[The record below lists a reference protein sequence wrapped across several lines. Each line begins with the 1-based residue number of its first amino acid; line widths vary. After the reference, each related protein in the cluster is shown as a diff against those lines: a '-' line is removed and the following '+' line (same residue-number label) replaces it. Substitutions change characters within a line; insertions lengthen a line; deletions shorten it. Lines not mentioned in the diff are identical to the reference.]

1 MILYFCH
8 DYNIVRTSNNI
19 LICMFR
25 YTSCN
30 YNFINKYFT
39 VILRHELDG
48 GPEGHIWRVPAE
60 VCANVPD
67 ELSVLAASP
76 AGELHVGAPRSTC
89 CLCGHVL
96 VCLDQPVVLDQAQG
110 LRDGRRTEASSVT
123 NEGFS
128 THTRAQNW
136 YYIVSRFSITHPLA
150 GADQR
155 HLLLPTANWKW
166 NGELFVK

>member
-19 LICMFR
+19 LICIFQ

-39 VILRHELDG
+39 VLLRHELDG
-48 GPEGHIWRVPAE
+48 GPEGYIWRVPAE

-76 AGELHVGAPRSTC
+76 AGEFHVGAARSTR
-89 CLCGHVL
+89 CLCGYVL

-123 NEGFS
+123 NEAYSCAELVLHCFTFLHYTS
-128 THTRAQNW
+128 TCRCGSTPLTATYCQLKVKW
-136 YYIVSRFSITHPLA
+136 WIVC
-150 GADQR
+150 
-155 HLLLPTANWKW
+155 
-166 NGELFVK
+166 